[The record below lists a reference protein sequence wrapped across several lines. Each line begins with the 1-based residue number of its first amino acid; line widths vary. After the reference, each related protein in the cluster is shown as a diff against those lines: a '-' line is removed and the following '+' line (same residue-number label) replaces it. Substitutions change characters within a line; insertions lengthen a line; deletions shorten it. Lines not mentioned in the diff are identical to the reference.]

1 MMLRQSKH
9 DKLFKMNKTQH
20 YIQGQWQSGNGEGIP
35 VFDSITGAHFT
46 STTVEG
52 LDVPS
57 ILQYGRDKGDT
68 LRKMTFQQR
77 GNMLKSLALYLEKR
91 KQAFYEISYRT
102 GATKRDSWVDIE
114 GGFGNLF
121 ANASLR
127 KLFPNQTYHV
137 EGDPIDLSR
146 GGRFMAHH
154 IMVPREGVAVHINAF
169 NFPVWGMLEKCAVNW
184 MAGMPAV
191 VLPAPQTAYLTEA
204 VVREII
210 ASGILPEGSLQLI
223 SGTARNILDT
233 VQSQDVVTF
242 TGSAKIGRILKNH
255 PQLTAESVPFTMEA
269 DSLNAAILGRDAV
282 PGTPEFDLFV
292 KEVRTE
298 MTTKCGQKCTAIRR
312 IIVPQELIEDVQI
325 ALIHQLDKVTIGD
338 PRLREVRMGSL
349 VNDAQRNSVKEQVA
363 KIAESA
369 AIVYGNTDDFETI
382 GADSQKGAFMKPIV
396 LREDHPLQNEQAHVT
411 EAFGPVSTIMP
422 YTTLEDAITLAK
434 MGKGSLVSS
443 IITNDDKIAREYAI
457 NAASHHGRI
466 LILNRESAK
475 QSTGHGSPLPG
486 LIHGGPGRAGG
497 GEEMGGMRGIKH
509 YLQRCAIQGSPTTL
523 TTVTGIYQPKGAY
536 TEAPAHPFT
545 YHWED
550 IKPGMS
556 LKTHNRT
563 ITDTDIVNFGNIT
576 WDHFYAHTDIT
587 SLDGSIFEKRTA
599 HGYFIISMAAG
610 LFVYPNKGPVAANY
624 GLEEIRFLRPI
635 YNNDTL
641 YVRLTCKQK
650 VDRDSRGTE
659 HPSGIVKWY
668 VEVFDT
674 NVDTANA
681 ILPKGAEKEDPLVCI
696 ATILTMVEKKQEVF
710 TETTTKV
717 IESCLATLSEDHK
730 AQWGI
735 MTPQHMV
742 EHLEY
747 TYKIASGEIQD
758 FDIATPEKYLEKT
771 HDSLY
776 NFEKFPVNSNFP
788 GLEKNTL
795 ALLQHPD
802 LKTAKE
808 KFLEERFKYLT
819 FFKENP
825 DTILKNLVFGEL
837 NKYEWYL
844 LERKHLNHHFEQ
856 FNLLD

>member
-1 MMLRQSKH
+1 MG
-9 DKLFKMNKTQH
+9 DKTQH
-20 YIQGQWQSGNGEGIP
+20 YVQGQWQTGNGEGIP
-35 VFDSITGAHFT
+35 VFDSITGEHFT

-77 GNMLKSLALYLEKR
+77 GNMLKSLAMYLDKR

-127 KLFPNQTYHV
+127 KLFPNQSYHV

-233 VQSQDVVTF
+233 VISQDVVTF

-269 DSLNAAILGRDAV
+269 DSLNAAILGKDAV

-292 KEVRTE
+292 KEVRNE

-312 IIVPQELIEDVQI
+312 IIVPQNLIEDVQI
-325 ALIHQLDKVTIGD
+325 ALANQLDKVTIGD

-363 KIAESA
+363 KIAKTAEM
-369 AIVYGNTDDFETI
+369 VYGNFNDFEAI
-382 GADSQKGAFMKPIV
+382 GADSQKGAFMKPI
-396 LREDHPLQNEQAHVT
+396 LMREDSPLKNENAHVT

-422 YTTLEDAITLAK
+422 YDTLEDAITLAK

-443 IITNDDKIAREYAI
+443 IVTNDDKIATEYAV

-497 GEEMGGMRGIKH
+497 GEEMGGMRGVKH

-523 TTVTGIYQPKGAY
+523 TAVTGIYQPKAAY
-536 TEAPAHPFT
+536 TEAPQHPFK

-550 IKPGMS
+550 IQPGMS

-576 WDHFYAHTDIT
+576 WDHFYAHTDTT

-635 YNNDTL
+635 YDKDTL

-650 VDRDSRGTE
+650 VDRDSRGQE

-668 VEVFDT
+668 VEIFDA
-674 NVDTANA
+674 NVDSANA
-681 ILPKGAEKEDPLVCI
+681 ILPAGAEKEDPLVCI

-710 TETTTKV
+710 TEMTNEMIQT
-717 IESCLATLSEDHK
+717 CLDKISEDSK
-730 AQWGI
+730 PKWGM
-735 MTPQHMV
+735 MTPQHML

-747 TYKIASGEIQD
+747 TYKIASGEVQD
-758 FDIATPEKYLEKT
+758 FEIATPDKYLDII

-776 NFEKFPVNSNFP
+776 NYKKFPQNSNFP
-788 GLEKNTL
+788 QLEKNTL
-795 ALLQHPD
+795 APLQYPD
-802 LKTAKE
+802 LQTAKE
-808 KFLEERFKYLT
+808 KFLEERFKYLA
-819 FFKENP
+819 FFKDNP
-825 DTILKNLVFGEL
+825 DAILKNIVFGDL

-844 LERKHLNHHFEQ
+844 IERKHLNHHFEQ
-856 FNLLD
+856 FDLL

>member
-1 MMLRQSKH
+1 
-9 DKLFKMNKTQH
+9 MNKTQH
-20 YIQGQWQSGNGEGIP
+20 YIQGQWLAGKGEGIP
-35 VFDSITGAHFT
+35 VFDSITGEHFT

-52 LDVPS
+52 LDVAS
-57 ILQYGRDKGDT
+57 ILQYGRDKGET

-127 KLFPNQTYHV
+127 KLFPNQSYHV

-204 VVREII
+204 VVIEII

-223 SGTARNILDT
+223 SGTAKNILDT
-233 VQSQDVVTF
+233 VNSQDVVTF
-242 TGSAKIGRILKNH
+242 TGSAKIGRQLKNH

-269 DSLNAAILGRDAV
+269 DSLNAAILGKDAV
-282 PGTPEFDLFV
+282 PGTPEFDLFI
-292 KEVRTE
+292 KEVRNE
-298 MTTKCGQKCTAIRR
+298 MTGKCGQKCTAIRR
-312 IIVPQELIEDVQI
+312 IIVPQDLIEDVQI
-325 ALIHQLDKVTIGD
+325 ALANQLDKVTIGD
-338 PRLREVRMGSL
+338 PRLKEVRMGSL
-349 VNDAQRNSVKEQVA
+349 VSDAQRISVKEQVA
-363 KIAESA
+363 KIAETA
-369 AIVYGNTDDFETI
+369 EMVYGNYDDFEAL
-382 GADSQKGAFMKPIV
+382 GADSKKGAFMKPI
-396 LREDHPLQNEQAHVT
+396 LMREDNPLENEAAHIT
-411 EAFGPVSTIMP
+411 EAFGPVSTLMP
-422 YTTLEDAITLAK
+422 YDTLEDAITLAK

-443 IITNDDKIAREYAI
+443 IVTNNNKIATEYAVG
-457 NAASHHGRI
+457 AATHHGRI

-523 TTVTGIYQPKGAY
+523 TEVTGMYQPKAAY
-536 TEAPAHPFT
+536 KESPKHPFT

-550 IKPGMS
+550 IQPGMS

-635 YNNDTL
+635 YHNDTL

-650 VDRDSRGTE
+650 VDRDSRGQE

-668 VEVFDT
+668 VEIFDA

-681 ILPKGAEKEDPLVCI
+681 ILPAGAEKEDPLVCI

-710 TETTTKV
+710 AEMTTEK
-717 IESCLATLSEDHK
+717 IKACLSKLSEESK
-730 AQWGI
+730 PQWGI
-735 MTPQHMV
+735 MTSQHMV
-742 EHLEY
+742 EHLEMSY
-747 TYKIASGEIQD
+747 RIASGELQD
-758 FDIATPEKYLEKT
+758 FEVATPEKYLDKVYET
-771 HDSLY
+771 LY
-776 NFEKFPVNSNFP
+776 NYEKMPQNHQMPLLKKGEVET
-788 GLEKNTL
+788 LEHENLDVAKTKMLEARSEYLQAFKND
-795 ALLQHPD
+795 A
-802 LKTAKE
+802 E
-808 KFLEERFKYLT
+808 KRT
-819 FFKENP
+819 
-825 DTILKNLVFGEL
+825 KNAVFGPL
-837 NKYEWYL
+837 NRYEWYL

-856 FNLLD
+856 FSILD

>member
-1 MMLRQSKH
+1 MT
-9 DKLFKMNKTQH
+9 KTQH
-20 YIQGQWQSGNGEGIP
+20 YIQGQWQSGNGEGVP
-35 VFDSITGAHFT
+35 VFDSITGEHFT
-46 STTVEG
+46 NTTVEG

-57 ILQYGRDKGDT
+57 ILQYGRDKGET
-68 LRKMTFQQR
+68 LRKMTFQDR
-77 GNMLKSLALYLEKR
+77 GNMIKSLALYLDKK
-91 KQAFYEISYRT
+91 KQTFYEISYKT

-127 KLFPNQTYHV
+127 KLFPNQSYHV

-154 IMVPREGVAVHINAF
+154 IMVPREGIAVHINAF

-223 SGTARNILDT
+223 SGTAKNILDT

-242 TGSAKIGRILKNH
+242 TGSAKIGRQLKNH
-255 PQLTAESVPFTMEA
+255 PQLIAESVPFTMEA
-269 DSLNAAILGRDAV
+269 DSLNAAILGKDAV
-282 PGTPEFDLFV
+282 PGTPEFDLFI
-292 KEVRTE
+292 KEVRNE

-312 IIVPQELIEDVQI
+312 IIVPHNLIEDVQI
-325 ALIHQLDKVTIGD
+325 ALANQLDKVTIGD
-338 PRLREVRMGSL
+338 PRLKEVRMGSL
-349 VNDAQRNSVKEQVA
+349 VSDAQRNSVKEQVA
-363 KIAESA
+363 ILSETAE
-369 AIVYGNTDDFETI
+369 IVYGNYEDFEVL
-382 GADSQKGAFMKPIV
+382 GADSKKGAFMKPI
-396 LREDHPLQNEQAHVT
+396 LMREDNPLQNENIHIT
-411 EAFGPVSTIMP
+411 EAFGPVSTLMP
-422 YTTLEDAITLAK
+422 YDTLEDAIKLAK

-443 IITNDDKIAREYAI
+443 IITNDDKIAKEYVV

-523 TTVTGIYQPKGAY
+523 TEVTGIYQPKADY
-536 TEAPAHPFT
+536 KESPNHPFT

-550 IKPGMS
+550 IQPGMS

-635 YNNDTL
+635 YHNDTL

-668 VEVFDT
+668 VEIFDE
-674 NVDTANA
+674 NVDAANA
-681 ILPKGAEKEDPLVCI
+681 TLPVNAEKEDPLVCI
-696 ATILTMVEKKQEVF
+696 ATILTMVEKKQEIF
-710 TETTTKV
+710 AEMTTEK
-717 IESCLATLSEDHK
+717 IDSLLKKLSKDNK
-730 AQWGI
+730 PKWGI
-735 MTPQHMV
+735 MSPQHMV
-742 EHLEY
+742 EHLEQ

-758 FDIATPEKYLEKT
+758 FEVATPEKYLEQT
-771 HDSLY
+771 YQSLY
-776 NFEKFPVNSNFP
+776 NYEKFPQNTNFP
-788 GLEKNTL
+788 LLEKNTL
-795 ALLQHPD
+795 ETLKYDD
-802 LKTAKE
+802 LETAKQ
-808 KFLEERFKYLT
+808 KFVDARFKYLHY
-819 FFKENP
+819 FKENP
-825 DTILKNLVFGEL
+825 DSKLKNIVFGDL
-837 NKYEWYL
+837 NRYEWYL

-856 FNLLD
+856 FGLI